1 MSGNETASAGQDD
14 SPDPDART
22 ALEPEPQDQR
32 LLSRLLHADF
42 RAGARDSIGILLG
55 LIPFALVFGIAAD
68 SAGLST
74 LQTIAMS
81 AGIFAGTAQLV
92 MVELIDANAGLVIIV
107 FTGLVINLRMLMYS
121 ASIAPHF
128 TEYGKKTR
136 AYLAYFLTDHVYA
149 VSIGEYADE
158 DSDRNKRL
166 YYLGLGVSI
175 WLVWVATTIAGFV
188 LGAGIP
194 DSWNLQFAI
203 PLVFL
208 AILIPA
214 IDAYPQLV
222 AALTSALVAIV
233 AALAVSQTGLPEGAD
248 LLIAASVGIAAG
260 VAAEEVMG
268 Q

>member
-1 MSGNETASAGQDD
+1 MSANENASAGQDESAD
-14 SPDPDART
+14 SDPRT
-22 ALEPEPQDQR
+22 ALEQDPQGQQ
-32 LLSRLLHADF
+32 LLSRLLHVDF
-42 RAGARDSIGILLG
+42 RAGARDSVGILLG

-68 SAGLST
+68 GAGLSV
-74 LQTIAMS
+74 LQTVAMS

-92 MVELIDANAGLVIIV
+92 MVELMAANAGLAIIV
-107 FTGLVINLRMLMYS
+107 LTGLVINLRMLMYS

-128 TEYGKKTR
+128 TEYGKRTR

-158 DSDRNKRL
+158 SRDRNKRL

-175 WLVWVATTIAGFV
+175 WLVWVITTVIGYV

-194 DSWNLQFAI
+194 ASLNLQFAI

-208 AILIPA
+208 AILVPA

-222 AALTSALVAIV
+222 AALTSALVAIA

-248 LLIAASVGIAAG
+248 LLIAAGVGIGAG
-260 VAAEEVMG
+260 VAAEEVIG
-268 Q
+268 R

>member
-1 MSGNETASAGQDD
+1 MSANENNSAGQDESAD
-14 SPDPDART
+14 SDTRT
-22 ALEPEPQDQR
+22 ALEQNPQGR
-32 LLSRLLHADF
+32 GSLLKLLNGDF

-68 SAGLST
+68 GAGLST
-74 LQTIAMS
+74 LQTVAMS

-92 MVELIDANAGLVIIV
+92 MVELMDANAGLAIIII
-107 FTGLVINLRMLMYS
+107 TGLVINLRMLMYS

-128 TEYGKKTR
+128 TEYGKRTR

-158 DSDRNKRL
+158 SRDRDKRL
-166 YYLGLGVSI
+166 YYLGLGVCI
-175 WLVWVATTIAGFV
+175 WLVWVITTAIGYV

-194 DSWNLQFAI
+194 ASLNLQFAI

-208 AILIPA
+208 AILVPA
-214 IDAYPQLV
+214 INAYPHLV
-222 AALTSALVAIV
+222 AALTSALVAIA

-248 LLIAASVGIAAG
+248 LLIAAAVGICAG
-260 VAAEEVMG
+260 VATEEVMA
-268 Q
+268 